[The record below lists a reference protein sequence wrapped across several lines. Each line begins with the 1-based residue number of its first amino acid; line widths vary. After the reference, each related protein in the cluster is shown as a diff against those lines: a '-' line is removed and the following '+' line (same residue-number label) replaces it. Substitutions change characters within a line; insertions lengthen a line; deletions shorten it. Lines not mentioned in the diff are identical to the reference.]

1 MKYISIFE
9 EFKKDEIQYLYNWVK
24 KHGNQRIHVYND
36 KLPTESPALSAGN

>member
-9 EFKKDEIQYLYNWVK
+9 EFKKVK